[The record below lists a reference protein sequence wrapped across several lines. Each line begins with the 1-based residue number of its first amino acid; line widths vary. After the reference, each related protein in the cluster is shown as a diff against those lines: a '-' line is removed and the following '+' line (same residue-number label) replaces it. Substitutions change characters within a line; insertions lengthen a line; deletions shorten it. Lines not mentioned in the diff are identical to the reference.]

1 MCFSL
6 LVILHVKEGKSENFS
21 LQMSLLVGLTGSLSI
36 IGCIPSDNSPKHSW
50 LPVLLLYVGRKQL
63 LTLALKL
70 EWLEELN
77 R

>member
-1 MCFSL
+1 MCFPL

-21 LQMSLLVGLTGSLSI
+21 LQISLLVGLTGFLPI
-36 IGCIPSDNSPKHSW
+36 TGCGSSDNAPKHSW
-50 LPVLLLYVGRKQL
+50 LPVLLLYVGRKRL

-70 EWLEELN
+70 DWLEELN